1 MTEALLVLEGLFVE
15 YVGVPAVRDVTLGVG
30 AGEVVGLIG
39 ANGAG
44 KSTTLLS
51 IMGVQRPASGDVR
64 LDGRSIVGES
74 PDVIARR
81 GVGLVPEGRHIF
93 PEFSVAENMRLGTL
107 GRPEEASEVDVEWV
121 ESLYPVVSQFAS
133 RPAGALSGGQQQ
145 QVAIARALVG
155 GPRVLLLD
163 EPSLGLAPK
172 LVESLFETLSV
183 VRDRGVAILL
193 VEQRA
198 QLTVSFADRTHVMRN
213 GELVE
218 TLGPDDAG
226 DLERMRHAY
235 FG

>member
-1 MTEALLVLEGLFVE
+1 VSDPLLVLEELFVD
-15 YVGVPAVRDVTLGVG
+15 YAGVPAVRDVTLGVA
-30 AGEVVGLIG
+30 AGEVVGLVG
-39 ANGAG
+39 PNGAG

-51 IMGVQRPASGDVR
+51 IMGVQRSASGDVR

-81 GVGLVPEGRHIF
+81 GIGLVPEGRHIF
-93 PEFSVAENMRLGTL
+93 PEFSVAENMKLGTL
-107 GRPEEASEVDVEWV
+107 SRTEETSEVDIEWV
-121 ESLYPVVSQFAS
+121 ESLFPVVSHFGS

-155 GPRVLLLD
+155 APRVLLLD
-163 EPSLGLAPK
+163 EPSLGLAPR
-172 LVESLFETLSV
+172 LVEILFETLSV

-218 TLGPDDAG
+218 TLGPEDAG
-226 DLERMRHAY
+226 DIDRMRHAY

>member
-1 MTEALLVLEGLFVE
+1 MSEPLLVLEGLFVD
-15 YVGVPAVRDVTLGVG
+15 YVGVPAVRDVTLGAG
-30 AGEVVGLIG
+30 AGEVVGLVG
-39 ANGAG
+39 PNGAG

-93 PEFSVAENMRLGTL
+93 PEFSVAENMKLGIL
-107 GRPEEASEVDVEWV
+107 GRPEETSEVDIEWV
-121 ESLYPVVSQFAS
+121 ESLFPVVSNFAS

-155 GPRVLLLD
+155 APRVLLLD
-163 EPSLGLAPK
+163 EPSLGLAPR

-198 QLTVSFADRTHVMRN
+198 QLTVSFANRTHVMRN

-218 TLGPDDAG
+218 TLGPEDAG
-226 DLERMRHAY
+226 DIERMRHAY